1 MAKFAI
7 VPEEKIVKIVSLKDV
22 LILVRLH
29 SEGKEEE
36 FINKALELVK
46 DNQELYFYVLALFD
60 LTNTFSVNDWGGNKM
75 LKFDEK
81 QVTKNLEFN
90 TSPGKFKGRKVIIP
104 IHRTKNG
111 IVAVSFKLRL
121 KDIVKIL
128 IHRHIYLQQVPNGS
142 KTPGI
147 NIDVSPKDFEIA
159 VEQNEDFFEKQD
171 LYGEPTVKGD
181 WEVEGNGI
189 N

>member
-1 MAKFAI
+1 
-7 VPEEKIVKIVSLKDV
+7 
-22 LILVRLH
+22 
-29 SEGKEEE
+29 
-36 FINKALELVK
+36 
-46 DNQELYFYVLALFD
+46 
-60 LTNTFSVNDWGGNKM
+60 M

>member
-60 LTNTFSVNDWGGNKM
+60 LTNTFSVND
-75 LKFDEK
+75 
-81 QVTKNLEFN
+81 
-90 TSPGKFKGRKVIIP
+90 
-104 IHRTKNG
+104 
-111 IVAVSFKLRL
+111 
-121 KDIVKIL
+121 
-128 IHRHIYLQQVPNGS
+128 
-142 KTPGI
+142 
-147 NIDVSPKDFEIA
+147 
-159 VEQNEDFFEKQD
+159 
-171 LYGEPTVKGD
+171 
-181 WEVEGNGI
+181 
-189 N
+189 